1 MNFRAEF
8 VATLLH
14 FLKYKR
20 FPYRIRKSRG
30 KIALDD
36 ITALHAPILAQK
48 EEAQRLQMAAS
59 EECARPKKRQQ
70 RTTRLLV

>member
-8 VATLLH
+8 VATTPPFSKVQAVPLC
-14 FLKYKR
+14 
-20 FPYRIRKSRG
+20 IRKSRR

-36 ITALHAPILAQK
+36 ITALHPPMLAQK

-59 EECARPKKRQQ
+59 EECARPKKRQ
-70 RTTRLLV
+70 